1 MLRLEDKVAAGAQ
14 FAVTQPVYDEASASE
29 IYEAT
34 RHLGIPVILGVLP
47 LRTARHA
54 WFLHNKVAGIA
65 VPEEVQERMR
75 AAADPLAEGNA
86 LARDMLALARAWF
99 AGAYIM
105 PAFDH
110 YKVVHDLLRRELD
123 GAG

>member
-1 MLRLEDKVAAGAQ
+1 MRRLEDKVAAGAQ
-14 FAVTQPVYDEASASE
+14 FAVTQPVYDEASARE

-34 RHLGIPVILGVLP
+34 RHLAIPVILGVLP

-65 VPEEVQERMR
+65 VPEAVQERMQ
-75 AAADPLAEGNA
+75 ATADPLAEGSA

-99 AGAYIM
+99 AGAWIM

-110 YKVVHDLLRRELD
+110 YEVVHDLLRP
-123 GAG
+123 GADEAV